1 MMRDYFYLF
10 RKSLKFFSH
19 SNIFDFKIPIQKTK
33 IKSITMSKNQII
45 GLNDLLIRFSN
56 IFSWLNEVVFPMSS
70 RFCIA

>member
-10 RKSLKFFSH
+10 IKYLKFFSN

-33 IKSITMSKNQII
+33 IKSITISKNQII
-45 GLNDLLIRFSN
+45 GLNDLIIRFSN